1 MEEFNI
7 WLEAKLKDYG
17 WQPSDLAREDKMG
30 NSTVTRVLNGTRKPG
45 VEFCLTVAKVFREPE
60 EKVLRLAG
68 ILPPLSDLL
77 NDKTITEL
85 VEIIKHLSEEQRQD
99 VLEYASWRFQQQEQR
114 KHNKQNDK
122 NQTGSKIL
130 GTKVSDRAN

>member
-17 WQPSDLAREDKMG
+17 WQPSDLAREGKMG

-68 ILPPLSDLL
+68 ILPPF
-77 NDKTITEL
+77 TP
-85 VEIIKHLSEEQRQD
+85 IIRGVFLFPFVPIGIINLPLD
-99 VLEYASWRFQQQEQR
+99 ICINL
-114 KHNKQNDK
+114 
-122 NQTGSKIL
+122 
-130 GTKVSDRAN
+130 